1 MGLAAVA
8 LGVGVVVGRLTGG
21 RMHRLGRLRL
31 AGWQLLA
38 GAAIVQLVGAFAA
51 ADRTAQAVGVV
62 GSALLV
68 FAFLGLNRRTPG
80 VLLIATGLLIN
91 VTVVLANGAMPVS
104 TRAAHRAGVS
114 LAAIGAGADPRHLVA
129 HAGTPLR
136 ALADVVPL
144 PLPLH
149 PEVVSPGD
157 VLIAGGLG
165 VLVALAMR
173 TPDRERLHDREARMR
188 R

>member
-1 MGLAAVA
+1 MGLAALA

-21 RMHRLGRLRL
+21 RLHRLGRLRL
-31 AGWQLLA
+31 AGWPLLA
-38 GAAIVQLVGAFAA
+38 GAAVVQLVGALAA
-51 ADRTAQAVGVV
+51 VDRTVQTVGVV
-62 GSALLV
+62 SSAVAV
-68 FAFLGLNRRTPG
+68 FTFLGLNRRTPG
-80 VLLIATGLLIN
+80 VLLVATGLLIN
-91 VTVVLANGAMPVS
+91 VAVVLANGAMPVS

-114 LAAIGAGADPRHLVA
+114 LAAIAAGADPRHLVA

-157 VLIAGGLG
+157 ILIAGGLG
-165 VLVALAMR
+165 VLVALGMR
-173 TPDRERLHDREARMR
+173 TPDRERLHVPNARMR